1 MPASVLSTYFWL
13 GLVIIVSLGLSLYEI
28 FRTFGRDFGRCL
40 GRRYALL
47 LIVLNIVTAIA
58 VWWVVHVP
66 LGAEPTF
73 LSTVLTGLTFPTL
86 LRSRFTL
93 YRSLAPGQT
102 DETSELSL
110 KMDEMYRSIQTAL
123 VAEVNLSLAAERLV
137 LAREIRRAFP
147 AARIEHHLN
156 EFIALEH
163 IDSERRKHQK
173 QLDDILAIGD
183 ADRRH
188 LQLANLLISL
198 RDRADLKRAIRDK
211 TL

>member
-1 MPASVLSTYFWL
+1 MPESNPTTYFWL
-13 GLVIIVSLGLSLYEI
+13 GLVILVSLFLGLYEL

-47 LIVLNIVTAIA
+47 LMVLNVGTALV
-58 VWWVVHVP
+58 VWWIVHGP
-66 LGAEPTF
+66 LAVQPTF

-93 YRSLAPGQT
+93 YRSITPGQT
-102 DETSELSL
+102 DETNELSL
-110 KMDEMYRSIQTAL
+110 KMDEIYHSIQAAL
-123 VAEVNLSLAAERLV
+123 VGEVNLGLAAERLA
-137 LAREIRRAFP
+137 LSRQLRQTFP
-147 AARIEHHLN
+147 AAEIERYLGD
-156 EFIALEH
+156 F
-163 IDSERRKHQK
+163 IDSEQIESERQKHQK
-173 QLDDILAIGD
+173 QLDDIRAIQD
-183 ADRRH
+183 ADRKH